1 MADVSDSDKSPRRDT
16 VLPKTN
22 MKGDGSARR
31 AEIPAM
37 YRLEFSDGPG
47 NVLIAYNP
55 NGDNY
60 LTWSRAWYTVERSKG
75 KKPIGQGRGTGQSQW
90 KRGWPRVKTPNPQG
104 PDRAN
109 AVQTINRSRAD
120 RLEAL
125 PDDQFQKLLNLLASD
140 TNDYDRLV
148 DSNQPAE
155 PKKGSPLFL
164 DGVPSIIRYDDSTD
178 ELGSTKPNPEQA
190 ARPEQ
195 AAAEQQVGR
204 SEQDSGGRPVDS
216 ERFNNPNFVSN
227 QQLDMEEG
235 DQTKIFDNVDATI
248 PEKSRYGG
256 TTFESD

>member
-37 YRLEFSDGPG
+37 YRLESSDGPG
-47 NVLIAYNP
+47 NVLIASVFLVKGGGEQNNAGKQQQQSSEARLVCEHCGKLGHTNNNCWAL
-55 NGDNY
+55 NGY
-60 LTWSRAWYTVERSKG
+60 PAWYTAERSKG

-148 DSNQPAE
+148 GPHFEEDPW
-155 PKKGSPLFL
+155 
-164 DGVPSIIRYDDSTD
+164 
-178 ELGSTKPNPEQA
+178 
-190 ARPEQ
+190 
-195 AAAEQQVGR
+195 
-204 SEQDSGGRPVDS
+204 SG
-216 ERFNNPNFVSN
+216 
-227 QQLDMEEG
+227 
-235 DQTKIFDNVDATI
+235 
-248 PEKSRYGG
+248 
-256 TTFESD
+256 